1 MKEEEEKIEEIVPL
15 EPSLTIRLCPKL
27 KVQLTNRLL
36 DIYDETSKWPLLPD
50 RTYVLCFTFSI
61 HLFLTDSHRYAVCA
75 STLSDV
81 MSNKSPFGTRLMWRC
96 PSKPEQ
102 VSKVEENQ
110 GVLSWKGVVSKGGS
124 VLYVVF
130 M

>member
-1 MKEEEEKIEEIVPL
+1 MTRRRNGLLPEERTFYVL
-15 EPSLTIRLCPKL
+15 PSL
-27 KVQLTNRLL
+27 
-36 DIYDETSKWPLLPD
+36 
-50 RTYVLCFTFSI
+50 SI
-61 HLFLTDSHRYAVCA
+61 FLTYSHRYAVCA

-110 GVLSWKGVVSKGGS
+110 GVLSWKGVVSKDGS

-130 M
+130 TLEL